1 MDNYRYWGKNK
12 ERSTQK
18 YQVKIKENTKKQ
30 WFHRKQERKKLLES
44 WHKTLENK
52 TNKNQTNKKGNKT

>member
-30 WFHRKQERKKLLES
+30 WFQRKKR
-44 WHKTLENK
+44 
-52 TNKNQTNKKGNKT
+52 KKKAIRKLTQDARK